1 MPTYT
6 FKSNKTG
13 KEWDDT
19 IRIAEL
25 DAYYIEHDCD
35 QVIGAPTTLYHGVI
49 DVHSRTTDEFK
60 DKMKDIHK
68 AAGRNSRMVKGP
80 DQNLVTKTYGKKR
93 K

>member
-6 FKSNKTG
+6 FKSKKTG

-35 QVIGAPTTLYHGVI
+35 QVIGAVKIISGHGEG
-49 DVHSRTTDEFK
+49 RLKTDEGFK
-60 DKMKDIHK
+60 DRMRDMHK
-68 AAGRNSRMVKGP
+68 RAGKHSKINEII
-80 DQNLVTKTYGKKR
+80 
-93 K
+93 

>member
-6 FKSNKTG
+6 FKSKKTG

-35 QVIGAPTTLYHGVI
+35 QVIGAVKIISGHGEG
-49 DVHSRTTDEFK
+49 RLKTTDAFNDRLKEIK
-60 DKMKDIHK
+60 KK
-68 AAGRNSRMVKGP
+68 A
-80 DQNLVTKTYGKKR
+80 GKHSTISDSIK
-93 K
+93 